1 MMMQFDFASLW
12 AQALATV
19 QDPRAGAR
27 RILALNLPL
36 NTAALALVIVA
47 LLTALVAAVVSIMA
61 ARMGVADVMGAQFSP
76 LQWVGMQTLGL
87 FLAAAVMAYV
97 GRWFGGYGT
106 LPQAIALLAWAEFII
121 LIVQIVQVMLLVI
134 LPPLSALLALVGL
147 VLTFYLVSHF
157 IAEMHGFSSAIKVFF
172 GILATGFALIMALA
186 VLLAAV
192 IGPMGV

>member
-27 RILALNLPL
+27 RILALDLPL

-47 LLTALVAAVVSIMA
+47 LLTGLVAAMVSVIA
-61 ARMGVADVMGAQFSP
+61 ARMGAGDVMGGQFSP
-76 LQWVGMQTLGL
+76 LQWVGMQTFGL
-87 FLAAAVMAYV
+87 FLAAGAMAYV

-106 LPQAIALLAWAEFII
+106 LPQAISLLAWAEFII
-121 LIVQIVQVMLLVI
+121 LIVQIVQVMLLFI
-134 LPPLSALLALVGL
+134 LPPLSALLAVVGL
-147 VLTFYLVSHF
+147 GLTFYLVSHF
-157 IAEMHGFSSAIKVFF
+157 IAEMHGFPSVIQVFF

-186 VLLAAV
+186 VLAALF

>member
-1 MMMQFDFASLW
+1 MILPAFGRRRW
-12 AQALATV
+12 
-19 QDPRAGAR
+19 PRCKIRAR

-121 LIVQIVQVMLLVI
+121 LNVQIVQVMLLVI

-157 IAEMHGFSSAIKVFF
+157 IAEMHEFSSAIKVFF

>member
-1 MMMQFDFASLW
+1 MMQFDFASLW

-27 RILALNLPL
+27 RILALD
-36 NTAALALVIVA
+36 LALVIVA
-47 LLTALVAAVVSIMA
+47 LLTGLVAAIVSIMA
-61 ARMGVADVMGAQFSP
+61 ARMGAGDVMGAQFSP

-87 FLAAAVMAYV
+87 FLAAAAMAYV

-121 LIVQIVQVMLLVI
+121 LIVQIVQVMLLFI
-134 LPPLSALLALVGL
+134 LPPLSALIAVVGL

-157 IAEMHGFSSAIKVFF
+157 IAEMHGFPSVIKVFF
-172 GILATGFALIMALA
+172 GIIATGFALIMALA
-186 VLLAAV
+186 VLAALF